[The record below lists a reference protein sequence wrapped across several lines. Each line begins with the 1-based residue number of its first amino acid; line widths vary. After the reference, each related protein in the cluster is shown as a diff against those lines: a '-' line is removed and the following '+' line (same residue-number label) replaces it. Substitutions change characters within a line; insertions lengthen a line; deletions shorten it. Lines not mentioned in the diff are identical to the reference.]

1 LTLRIA
7 VKYCGGCNPNY
18 DRVALAEQ
26 LLERLFGIAELVT
39 GDKVPDIV
47 VAIEGCPTAC
57 ADLGE
62 YEGLEVLILTDPA
75 QMQSVVDQIKKRH
88 SLQGN

>member
-26 LLERLFGIAELVT
+26 LLERLFGMTELVT
-39 GDKVPDIV
+39 GDKVPDLVI
-47 VAIEGCPTAC
+47 AIEGCPTAC
-57 ADLGE
+57 ADLTQ
-62 YEGLEVLILTDPA
+62 YEGLEVVILTDPT

-88 SLQGN
+88 SQESN